1 MKNIN
6 KLKYENI
13 IFMLSICFSIQ
24 SMIHHIKLNG
34 LYAEL
39 GIEIIM
45 DILMCLGVKYVVWY
59 FRKHTKEVLH
69 YIANLVVE

>member
-24 SMIHHIKLNG
+24 SIIYHVKLNG
-34 LYAEL
+34 FYVEL
-39 GIEIIM
+39 GIEAIM
-45 DILMCLGVKYVVWY
+45 YAFMCLGVKYAVWY